1 MKTTQDIIIRP
12 LITERAAVMKEAH
25 NKVVFQV
32 AVDANKNEIKKAVEY
47 FQKAYEIDPFG
58 VTVLAI
64 RTMNV
69 KGKPKRMGR
78 FEGRRAAWKKAIV
91 TLSEED
97 TLDFFEG
104 A

>member
-32 AVDANKNEIKKAVEY
+32 AVDANKNEIKKAVESL
-47 FQKAYEIDPFG
+47 FG